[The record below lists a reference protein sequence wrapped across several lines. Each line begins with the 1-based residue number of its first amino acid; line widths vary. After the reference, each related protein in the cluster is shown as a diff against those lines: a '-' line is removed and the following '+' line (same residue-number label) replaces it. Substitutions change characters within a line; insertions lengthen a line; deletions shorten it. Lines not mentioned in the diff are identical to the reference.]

1 MVALAVL
8 AALEVFAVFAVLEL
22 MELMVHRKSLREE
35 AAQTDRLDPEGNP
48 SLRFSLDSLLSL
60 GSLVQLPKPRWAS
73 SS

>member
-1 MVALAVL
+1 MLAVVALAVL
-8 AALEVFAVFAVLEL
+8 AALEVFAVL
-22 MELMVHRKSLREE
+22 ELMVHRKSLREE

-48 SLRFSLDSLLSL
+48 SLRFSLDSLLSV

>member
-8 AALEVFAVFAVLEL
+8 AALEVFAVFAVL
-22 MELMVHRKSLREE
+22 ELMVHRKSLREE

-48 SLRFSLDSLLSL
+48 SLRFSLDSLLSV